1 MSNIIDVLYRDY
13 FVPYKRLV
21 LILFLM
27 VVFIILGYFGYQWYA
42 KPQMANKEMKDIANA
57 NRRNPTVEIFFF
69 HVDWCPHCKTAVPE
83 WKKFMAQYD
92 GDQYNGYTIKCIDL
106 NCTDDIDA
114 QGNPVEPAHTYI
126 SQFGIEGY
134 PTVKMMK
141 NGQTVSFDSKITKSS
156 LETLL
161 SKELNE

>member
-1 MSNIIDVLYRDY
+1 MANIIDVLYRDY
-13 FVPYKRLV
+13 LVPYKHLV

-42 KPQMANKEMKDIANA
+42 KPQMANKDMKDIANA
-57 NRRNPTVEIFFF
+57 NRRDPTVEIFFF
-69 HVDWCPHCKTAVPE
+69 HVDWCPHCKTALPE
-83 WKKFMAQYD
+83 WQKFMAQYD
-92 GDQYNGYTIKCIDL
+92 GHQFNGYTIKCIDL
-106 NCTDDIDA
+106 NCTDDSDPKIA
-114 QGNPVEPAHTYI
+114 SLI

-141 NGQTVSFDSKITKSS
+141 NGQTISFDSKITKSS